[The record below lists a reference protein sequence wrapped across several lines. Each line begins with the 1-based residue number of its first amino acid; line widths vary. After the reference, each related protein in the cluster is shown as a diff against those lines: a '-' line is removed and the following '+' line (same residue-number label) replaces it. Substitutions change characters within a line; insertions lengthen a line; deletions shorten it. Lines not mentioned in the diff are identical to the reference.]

1 MDLGAFLDAGI
12 KMGFLT
18 SKIAQLEQE
27 SHDLRERVSKLPPEQ
42 QFTFALMQ
50 TRSLVRLWRTVS
62 PEDAIKLTAGVMD
75 ITEEELREEL
85 DEALKIAREQ
95 LEGTGTL

>member
-18 SKIAQLEQE
+18 SKMAQVEQE

-42 QFTFALMQ
+42 QFTFDLMQ

>member
-1 MDLGAFLDAGI
+1 
-12 KMGFLT
+12 
-18 SKIAQLEQE
+18 
-27 SHDLRERVSKLPPEQ
+27 
-42 QFTFALMQ
+42 MQ

>member
-18 SKIAQLEQE
+18 SKMAQVEQE
-27 SHDLRERVSKLPPEQ
+27 SHDLRERVSTLPPEQ